1 MKRERVLVLV
11 VAATFFFVATANL
24 QGQPVDPEAVEL
36 SPAVTATEKEE
47 NPLSAWICL
56 RAEVNK
62 DWKAV
67 GRYTEV
73 FLTKGRLVPADIY
86 YYDVGNT
93 SYQELGFCVG
103 YKAFSALGL
112 NFWALPYYVIA
123 EDSQYFGPCFWIEGG
138 WGRWRFNSLP
148 MYYLPLESEG
158 TEQFSTCTTFL
169 NYKVNDWLQVGVGG
183 NVSWANIGDDE
194 WKWRVGPNIVIKD
207 PIGILPGGVGDLN
220 LRFTWDQDEE
230 VMLRIQKTFTF

>member
-1 MKRERVLVLV
+1 MRKERVFVLMV
-11 VAATFFFVATANL
+11 IATFFFVVTTNAQDQPKDELTNLDSAVITA
-24 QGQPVDPEAVEL
+24 GP
-36 SPAVTATEKEE
+36 EE

-56 RAEVNK
+56 RTEVNK

-73 FLTKGRLVPADIY
+73 FLAKGKLVPADIY
-86 YYDVGNT
+86 YYDVGDS

-103 YKAFSALGL
+103 YKAFSVLGL
-112 NFWALPYYVIA
+112 NFWALPYYVVA

-158 TEQFSTCTTFL
+158 TEQFSTLTTSL
-169 NYKVNDWLQVGVGG
+169 NYKINDWLQVGVGG
-183 NVSWANIGDDE
+183 NASWANVGDDE
-194 WKWRVGPNIVIKD
+194 WTWRVGPNIVIKD
-207 PIGILPGGVGDLN
+207 PIGILPGGVGDFN
-220 LRFTWDQDEE
+220 LQLTWDQDGEE
-230 VMLRIQKTFTF
+230 MLRIQKTFTF